1 MSPVFLFNFSKLHLC
16 HFIFEFLQRVFFVI
30 LPQSYK
36 KNVCFSIFMT
46 YICNRKFRCG
56 NFELETITNGDIYES
71 RNFLQGDECLKYAF
85 FQP

>member
-1 MSPVFLFNFSKLHLC
+1 MSPVFYSTLASSTCATLSLNFSIEC
-16 HFIFEFLQRVFFVI
+16 FFVI